1 MNTISPD
8 FFYKSCEINWEWRTE
23 KPFKKNKNLGNIVIF
38 WNFFSMNNTKWKSF
52 FLKTKSNSI
61 LEMHF
66 EKILNL
72 NKIDFRDLCLK
83 RGKIVRKLFIRIFSK
98 KKLNFFSI
106 NIFNKFLFGIF
117 KKDFVFINW
126 NRHQKIRIKLHEK
139 ITVKALI
146 KINLICGEI
155 NKFLLRNK
163 AESKNKEEV
172 IFDQVD
178 QPFNKKKMIL
188 FGQRFS
194 DFSINK
200 KNLILYLNAWCQKK
214 KFFELVKSLDLE

>member
-98 KKLNFFSI
+98 KKIKFF
-106 NIFNKFLFGIF
+106 FNKYF
-117 KKDFVFINW
+117 
-126 NRHQKIRIKLHEK
+126 
-139 ITVKALI
+139 
-146 KINLICGEI
+146 
-155 NKFLLRNK
+155 
-163 AESKNKEEV
+163 
-172 IFDQVD
+172 
-178 QPFNKKKMIL
+178 
-188 FGQRFS
+188 
-194 DFSINK
+194 
-200 KNLILYLNAWCQKK
+200 
-214 KFFELVKSLDLE
+214 